1 LERRPGNGLFGTSG
15 HWQSPAPA
23 TGSER
28 RIDIRPCEFF
38 HRRLCCFVRDVA
50 YNQSPT
56 LIGDAGCFTGSHGGV
71 FAARGYTLAERSR
84 ESKVPGALSAAR
96 RMPVAYPTLSVGQ
109 RPGCPRLFESAR
121 QEGMG
126 VKPHHHDS
134 ALAAASS
141 VSVDRDGRSCKHRAA
156 VTVPAKERKGQ
167 RHWSPRWC
175 KVGKLQ
181 PTRSK
186 QCTLHGARC
195 APCTALHVAL
205 HCAARRTADRMRLH
219 LCKARHAP

>member
-1 LERRPGNGLFGTSG
+1 
-15 HWQSPAPA
+15 
-23 TGSER
+23 
-28 RIDIRPCEFF
+28 
-38 HRRLCCFVRDVA
+38 
-50 YNQSPT
+50 
-56 LIGDAGCFTGSHGGV
+56 
-71 FAARGYTLAERSR
+71 
-84 ESKVPGALSAAR
+84 
-96 RMPVAYPTLSVGQ
+96 MPVAYPTLSVRQ

-167 RHWSPRWC
+167 WHWSPRWC

-181 PTRSK
+181 PTCSK
-186 QCTLHGARC
+186 QCTLHGACC

-205 HCAARRTADRMRLH
+205 RIARDCTYANPGTHHECSPRAPSHCHRAARAPITAAGAECVATSMAQ
-219 LCKARHAP
+219 ARQRNTAISRRIGESSVCVSRRGVASDCDTPRAERPAGPAGRAGGWAGRRAPL